1 MLAGRL
7 ERQLV
12 RVFPPIRMGSV
23 TVMEG
28 TLVLHVV
35 VDAVERVVR
44 AGGQIVIGN
53 IRIRITVKGVE
64 TALPEMVHGC
74 RLDWR
79 DVGDALHLDAEAHI
93 LDLTHLRW
101 VDRIVERHVRRM
113 RAYIRHPHVGQRD
126 RIVLIRDTV
135 RNKIIR
141 VRGGDSAEQCA
152 RGHGQRGDGLAETS
166 HGIPFS

>member
-1 MLAGRL
+1 
-7 ERQLV
+7 
-12 RVFPPIRMGSV
+12 MGSV

-35 VDAVERVVR
+35 VDAVDRVVR

-53 IRIRITVKGVE
+53 IRIRITVKVVA
-64 TALPEMVHGC
+64 TALPEMAHGC